1 MHPKRYIFLKR
12 LDIIPFK
19 VYNMIIKRKWGIKM
33 EIGKK
38 VKELRGMAKLTQVEF
53 AKRAGVGLRFVRKLE
68 QGKATVR
75 LDKVEQV
82 LEFFGYH
89 VGVIRNDK
97 E

>member
-1 MHPKRYIFLKR
+1 
-12 LDIIPFK
+12 
-19 VYNMIIKRKWGIKM
+19 M

-38 VKELRGMAKLTQVEF
+38 VKELRKMAKLTQIEF
-53 AKRAGVGLRFVRKLE
+53 AKRAGVGLRFIRDLE

-75 LDKVEQV
+75 LDKVDQV

-89 VGVIRNDK
+89 VGAIRNDK